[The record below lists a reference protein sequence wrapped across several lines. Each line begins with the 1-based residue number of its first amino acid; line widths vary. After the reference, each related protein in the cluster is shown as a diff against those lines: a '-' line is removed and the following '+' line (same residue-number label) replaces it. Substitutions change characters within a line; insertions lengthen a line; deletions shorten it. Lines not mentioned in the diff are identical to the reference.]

1 MRVLVVEDFKAL
13 QESIAQALR
22 EQAYVVDV
30 AGDGRLALWHLQGGG
45 IDVVILDLMLPGIG
59 GLEVLKTIARMRPR
73 PAVLVLTA
81 RDTVED
87 RVKGLDAGA
96 DDYLTKPFALEELL
110 ARVRVLTRRRY
121 NVAAPRLQV
130 GPLTIDANA
139 RRVFRGAVE
148 IELSAREYA
157 VLEYLAMRRGHI
169 VSREEIRQHV
179 YCDGA
184 SLESNVIDVYVG
196 MLRKKIGDSTGLL
209 QTRRGQGYI
218 FGPGQ

>member
-1 MRVLVVEDFKAL
+1 MRILVVEDFKSL
-13 QESIAQALR
+13 QESIAQVLR
-22 EQAYVVDV
+22 EQGYAVDT

-45 IDVVILDLMLPGIG
+45 IDVVILDLMLPGMSG
-59 GLEVLKTIARMRPR
+59 WEVLKAMARMKSR

-121 NVAAPRLQV
+121 NVAGPRLQV

-139 RRVFRGAVE
+139 RRVFRGSAE

-157 VLEYLAMRRGHI
+157 ILEYLALRRGHI
-169 VSREEIRQHV
+169 VSREDIRQHV

-184 SLESNVIDVYVG
+184 ALESNVIDVYVG
-196 MLRKKIGDSTGLL
+196 MLRKKIGDNTDLL

-218 FGPGQ
+218 LAPGQ